1 MIKKQRIIGKFKKN
15 GRIDLKL
22 VDAKKELQQEKDHW
36 DYFFTKPN
44 FVTEF
49 AQKYIKY
56 HYFPIDVK
64 NNNSTNLI
72 KKVEDIKKIFYNK
85 ISSSN
90 KNTGLCIEAENQI
103 YYINDFP
110 PLLQI
115 QKITPN
121 LLKKPV
127 LLEKIEIV

>member
-1 MIKKQRIIGKFKKN
+1 MQKKNYNKKKIIG
-15 GRIDLKL
+15 II
-22 VDAKKELQQEKDHW
+22 
-36 DYFFTKPN
+36 FFTKPN

-85 ISSSN
+85 ITSSN
-90 KNTGLCIEAENQI
+90 NNTGLCIEAENQI

-110 PLLQI
+110 PLSQI

>member
-1 MIKKQRIIGKFKKN
+1 MFYFQEDAKTIGQEPNAASTYKRVYALLVTIPQKSCLDEQ
-15 GRIDLKL
+15 DLYL
-22 VDAKKELQQEKDHW
+22 CCDAKKELQQEKDHW

-56 HYFPIDVK
+56 HYLSIDVK

-85 ISSSN
+85 IPSSN
-90 KNTGLCIEAENQI
+90 NNTGLCIEAENQI
-103 YYINDFP
+103 YI
-110 PLLQI
+110 I
-115 QKITPN
+115 
-121 LLKKPV
+121 
-127 LLEKIEIV
+127 